1 MTGDTKQQVEK
12 RADASAASQEKPRR
26 KQNWLSRGFRTIS
39 EAGEIQIIVAVIVVI
54 FAVFIARFSWTT
66 PDGQT
71 PTPLLN
77 AAERSF
83 YDYRAYFSA
92 DFVEP
97 DDRVVAI
104 VFTDEA
110 LIQLEKRSPLPRDVI
125 ASALRALDQMNPK
138 AIGIDILFDQ
148 PQAED
153 TDLIETLRGMKTP
166 VSVAY
171 ANIGTNKD
179 DIKKQQQEYLEE
191 FLAQLEGSNSHPASI
206 RLDAAFGQTRVW
218 PSIEAELPPVLGRSM
233 VADAGGSV
241 ELFDGYE
248 GGIEYRRSLYEDQS
262 EGGEL
267 GDEEQADVSQPLYA
281 GLDISLFVDPDPEF
295 VLPFLAEQIEG
306 KYVLIGA
313 ELVDVDRKEVT
324 FTSIDGVEPAGIY
337 VHAEMISQILDGNA
351 LTQIPESFIWILAI
365 VIVLSAV
372 MVALLEWPARRLV
385 PLLVLLLA
393 LLLGAPVV
401 LHVYNYDTYQLPAV
415 GWLVGWI
422 LAFTAMTT
430 VARSAG
436 ARQRSFAQSAL
447 GKYIPQDI
455 AEQII
460 DQPEL
465 LSLGGEKRELYVLF
479 SDLEGFTKMSHAIE
493 PEMVAKLLNRYLE
506 MLSQV
511 ILDHGGVIDK
521 YVGDAVV
528 AFWGA
533 PISRP
538 DDAERAAKAGYAIWE
553 AGEAFRQEVA
563 EMDPTLPRI
572 GKTRVGLHF
581 GEAVVGN
588 FGGDTRIQY
597 TALGDSMNTAARLES
612 ANKTLRSSVM
622 ASREFAEGSDLD
634 WWRPMGSIVL
644 SGRASPID
652 IMEPAPKFPA
662 DDRKKLVEAAK
673 IAPSD
678 AVKAQAI
685 VDELIHKHPEDT
697 ALVHLKDRYGQLSE
711 GGAYVM
717 GSK

>member
-1 MTGDTKQQVEK
+1 VNGKGTQHARPSQKAAAK
-12 RADASAASQEKPRR
+12 R
-26 KQNWLSRGFRTIS
+26 NWLTRGYRSVS
-39 EAGEIQIIVAVIVVI
+39 EAGTVQLLVAVVIVM
-54 FAVFIARFSWTT
+54 FAVLIARFSWVL
-66 PDGQT
+66 PDGET
-71 PTPLLN
+71 PTPLTN

-83 YDYRAYFSA
+83 YDYRAYYSA

-153 TDLIETLRGMKTP
+153 PELIATLRAMKTP

-171 ANIGTNKD
+171 ANIGTNQD
-179 DIKKQQQEYLEE
+179 DIKKQQQEYLEY
-191 FLAQLEGSNSHPASI
+191 FLAQLEGSNAHPSSI

-218 PSIEAELPPVLGRSM
+218 PSIEPDLPPVLARSM

-241 ELFDGYE
+241 EAFGDYE
-248 GGIEYRRSLYEDQS
+248 GAIEFRRSLYEDQS
-262 EGGEL
+262 DGGALEEG
-267 GDEEQADVSQPLYA
+267 EQADISQPLFS

-324 FTSIDGVEPAGIY
+324 FTSIDGVKPAGIY
-337 VHAEMISQILDGNA
+337 VHADMIAQILDDNA
-351 LTQIPESFIWILAI
+351 LTPIPQSVIWVLAI
-365 VIVLSAV
+365 LIVLSAV
-372 MVALLEWPARRLV
+372 LVALLEWPARRLV
-385 PLLVLLLA
+385 PLIVLLFA

-401 LHVYNYDTYQLPAV
+401 LHVYDYDTYQLPAV
-415 GWLVGWI
+415 GWLVGWV

-436 ARQRSFAQSAL
+436 AKQRSFAQSAL
-447 GKYIPQDI
+447 GKYIPADI
-455 AEQII
+455 AQQII

-465 LSLGGEKRELYVLF
+465 LSLGGEKRAIYVLF

-506 MLSQV
+506 MLSGV

-533 PISRP
+533 PISRA
-538 DDAERAAKAGYAIWE
+538 DDATRAAKAGYAIWE
-553 AGEAFRQEVA
+553 AGEAFRREVA
-563 EMDPTLPRI
+563 EMDPTLPKI
-572 GKTRVGLHF
+572 GKTRVGLHY

-612 ANKTLRSSVM
+612 VNKALGSSVM
-622 ASREFAEGSDLD
+622 ASREFAEGSGLD

-644 SGRASPID
+644 SGRASPVD
-652 IMEPAPKFPA
+652 IMEPAPDFPSE
-662 DDRKKLVEAAK
+662 DREKLREAAEV
-673 IAPSD
+673 APQD

-685 VDELIHKHPEDT
+685 VAALIAEHPEDA
-697 ALVHLKDRYGQLSE
+697 ALSNLKERYGQLSE
-711 GGAYVM
+711 GGVYVM